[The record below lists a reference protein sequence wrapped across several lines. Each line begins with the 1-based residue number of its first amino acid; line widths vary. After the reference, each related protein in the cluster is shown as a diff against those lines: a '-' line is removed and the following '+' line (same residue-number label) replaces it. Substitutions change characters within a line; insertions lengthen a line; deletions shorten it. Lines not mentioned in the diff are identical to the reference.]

1 MDGHSARV
9 CALALATGFGALDVT
24 GAAAQSAQT
33 LDAITVVAT
42 KTEEKA
48 IDALANVTALR
59 KEDIEQRLPD
69 KVSDLFM
76 GVPGVYMQERADHP
90 ETSIN
95 IRGLQDFGRVAVIVD
110 GARQNF
116 QRSGHNASGTF
127 FLEPEL
133 LAGLDIVRG
142 PVANI
147 YGSGAIGGIASFRT
161 KDVDDILRPG
171 ERYGAEVSGTF
182 GSNRRQAL
190 GSVFV
195 AARSAAA
202 DVIVGGTYRTADNY
216 DAGNGKEVINSGKD
230 VGTGL
235 AKITVRPMEG
245 HQIKFTG
252 LNYDARYKS
261 GQQIPEEES
270 VYNSRA
276 INQIASARWTYARPD
291 DRLFNF
297 DGSVY
302 WTRTALEQTKIAN
315 GDPTA
320 LGNPIT
326 GFIGDSRSYKIDT
339 TGFDLHNT
347 TRFDTGALRHA
358 LTYGGD
364 FFTDKIDNF
373 DPTGSG
379 NILTPD
385 GTRTVWGSFAQLKT
399 EYSGWLEIISA
410 IRYDNYA
417 LEGTGFSSAGEHW
430 SPKVTVGITPV
441 AGLQI
446 YGTFAEGYRAPAAT
460 ETLVTGLHP
469 AVGTTGTPIG
479 GFGPGAFMV
488 FNPLFTFLPNTN
500 LRPEVG
506 QTKEIG
512 VNLKYDNIFR
522 AGDKFRGKI
531 NVFQN
536 DVEDYIEAVNFGSA
550 HPIVQVCPANPP
562 GCPPAGLIT
571 FASNTYSFT
580 QYQNI
585 GSARIRGIEAD
596 LNYDAGDWFLGIAGQ
611 HIRGR
616 DLDHDAPLRTVQP
629 DQLATTLGLRF
640 LERKL
645 TLGARWIAVAA
656 KKSNDIPDTDNDGLP
671 DVLPSQSYNL
681 VNLFMMYQP
690 TPDVT
695 ATFAVD
701 NVADHYYVP
710 YLSAEQIGPDGTPG
724 LIFPGPGRTFK
735 GALRI
740 RFGAS

>member
-261 GQQIPEEES
+261 GQQIPEEE
-270 VYNSRA
+270 
-276 INQIASARWTYARPD
+276 
-291 DRLFNF
+291 F
-297 DGSVY
+297 
-302 WTRTALEQTKIAN
+302 
-315 GDPTA
+315 
-320 LGNPIT
+320 
-326 GFIGDSRSYKIDT
+326 
-339 TGFDLHNT
+339 
-347 TRFDTGALRHA
+347 
-358 LTYGGD
+358 
-364 FFTDKIDNF
+364 
-373 DPTGSG
+373 
-379 NILTPD
+379 
-385 GTRTVWGSFAQLKT
+385 
-399 EYSGWLEIISA
+399 
-410 IRYDNYA
+410 
-417 LEGTGFSSAGEHW
+417 
-430 SPKVTVGITPV
+430 
-441 AGLQI
+441 GL
-446 YGTFAEGYRAPAAT
+446 
-460 ETLVTGLHP
+460 
-469 AVGTTGTPIG
+469 
-479 GFGPGAFMV
+479 
-488 FNPLFTFLPNTN
+488 
-500 LRPEVG
+500 
-506 QTKEIG
+506 
-512 VNLKYDNIFR
+512 
-522 AGDKFRGKI
+522 
-531 NVFQN
+531 
-536 DVEDYIEAVNFGSA
+536 
-550 HPIVQVCPANPP
+550 
-562 GCPPAGLIT
+562 
-571 FASNTYSFT
+571 
-580 QYQNI
+580 
-585 GSARIRGIEAD
+585 
-596 LNYDAGDWFLGIAGQ
+596 
-611 HIRGR
+611 
-616 DLDHDAPLRTVQP
+616 
-629 DQLATTLGLRF
+629 
-640 LERKL
+640 
-645 TLGARWIAVAA
+645 
-656 KKSNDIPDTDNDGLP
+656 
-671 DVLPSQSYNL
+671 
-681 VNLFMMYQP
+681 
-690 TPDVT
+690 
-695 ATFAVD
+695 
-701 NVADHYYVP
+701 
-710 YLSAEQIGPDGTPG
+710 
-724 LIFPGPGRTFK
+724 
-735 GALRI
+735 
-740 RFGAS
+740 